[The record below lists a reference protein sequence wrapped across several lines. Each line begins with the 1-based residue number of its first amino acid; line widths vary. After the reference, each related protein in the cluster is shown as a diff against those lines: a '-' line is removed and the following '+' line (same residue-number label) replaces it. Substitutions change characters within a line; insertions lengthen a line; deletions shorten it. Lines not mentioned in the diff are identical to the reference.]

1 MKKNFRVRYILSRL
15 AALALVCAVAC
26 CMLASCSTDKKDAVL
41 ELGEHKISI
50 SFYEFMLSRMKG
62 ELARDKNDVA
72 SDSDFW
78 KDSVS
83 IMTRDEYYNA
93 LVLEKCKNYLAAM
106 VLYDEEGLAL
116 PAATLAK
123 IEEEIDFY
131 VDYDGQG
138 SEKKLNAILE
148 KYGVDINELREI
160 YIIEAKYQQLMTLL
174 YGADAS
180 QISDAVKSEYYEEN
194 YYRFKQIFVSNY
206 YYKYQLDEQGRVIYF
221 DPETSKPVYD
231 TKNGHKIYGS
241 DGMAIKDSYGNPI
254 YYGDDGYILYDRER
268 GYPTPILDANGEAVR
283 YEYTDEEME
292 IRVGRMQLLMNKLE
306 DGDFAAF
313 EAEMPDWKLY
323 DGADEYYTDGYY
335 LSRIECA
342 GYESYML
349 EILDVLEHSHVGD
362 VNLVES
368 RYGYHIVMKY
378 ELDDGKFGDPEYAE
392 WFASFNESLK
402 NKLFL
407 DKCKA
412 FYDDISINADNYEKA
427 RSIKEIGTNYD
438 Y

>member
-1 MKKNFRVRYILSRL
+1 MKKNFRIMHILSRL
-15 AALALVCAVAC
+15 AALVLVCVLAC
-26 CMLASCSTDKKDAVL
+26 CMLASCSVDKKDAVL

-62 ELARDKNDVA
+62 ELARDKNDVS

-78 KDSVS
+78 NDSVLV
-83 IMTRDEYYNA
+83 MKRDEYYNA
-93 LVLEKCKNYLAAM
+93 LVLDKCKNYLAAM
-106 VLYDEEGLAL
+106 ALYDEEKLSL

-123 IEEEIDFY
+123 IEEEIRFY

-148 KYGVDINELREI
+148 KYGVDIDGLREI
-160 YIIEAKYQQLMTLL
+160 YIIEAKHQQLMTLL

-180 QISDAVKSEYYEEN
+180 QISDAVKSEYYEDN

-206 YYKYQLDEQGRVIYF
+206 YYKYQRDDQGYVIYF
-221 DPETSKPVYD
+221 DPETSKPIYD
-231 TKNGHKIYGS
+231 TERGHKIYDN
-241 DGMAIKDSYGNPI
+241 DGMALKDEYGNTM
-254 YYGDDGYILYDRER
+254 YFDDDGKVFYDTER
-268 GYPTPILDANGEAVR
+268 GYPTPILDENGEAVKH
-283 YEYTDEEME
+283 YYTDEEME
-292 IRVGRMQLLMNKLE
+292 IRVGRMRLLMNELE
-306 DGDFAAF
+306 NGDFAAF
-313 EAEMPDWKLY
+313 EAEMPYWKLY

-342 GYESYML
+342 GYEPYML
-349 EILDVLEHSHVGD
+349 EILDALEHSHVGD
-362 VNLVES
+362 LNLVES

-392 WFASFNESLK
+392 WFAGFNESLK

-407 DKCKA
+407 DKCKTL
-412 FYDDISINADNYEKA
+412 YDDIFVNAENYEKA